1 MKKALKKLMI
11 LSFILMIS
19 VVNAQKKSTK
29 LIRPPYLQKGDTIMM
44 VAPAGKLTGKQETLD
59 KAKKLAESWG
69 LHVVYGTHL
78 FGDHHHFSGT
88 DEERTADVQEALDNP
103 NIKAIWAGRGGYGTV
118 RILDR
123 LDFTQFKK
131 HPKWIIG
138 YSDITALHSHLHQL
152 GYETMHA
159 MMGVNMGNDPKDI
172 PETIAS
178 FKKALFGKKLKYE
191 IPSSPYNRTGKATGQ
206 LVGGNLSLIVSMLGS
221 NSALSTDGKI
231 LFIED
236 VGEQKYSID
245 RMLQTLK
252 RAGYFNH
259 LKALI
264 VGDFSNVKPNNPL
277 WGSTTEELILK
288 VIKDYDFPVLF
299 GFPAGHKK
307 DNRALIFGRKVT
319 VKSCKEGEKSTVTFD
334 K

>member
-1 MKKALKKLMI
+1 MKKALKKLGI

-19 VVNAQKKSTK
+19 VVNAQKK
-29 LIRPPYLQKGDTIMM
+29 LIKPPYLQKGDTIMM
-44 VAPAGKLTGKQETLD
+44 VAPAGRLSGKQETLD

-69 LHVVYGTHL
+69 LHVVYGKHL
-78 FGDHHHFSGT
+78 FGDNHHFSGT
-88 DEERTADVQEALDNP
+88 DKERTADFQKALDNP

-138 YSDITALHSHLHQL
+138 YSDITALHCHLHQL

-159 MMGVNMGNDPKDI
+159 MMGVNMGNEPEEI

-178 FKKALFGKKLKYE
+178 FKRALFGKKIKYE
-191 IPSSPYNRTGKATGQ
+191 IPSTSYNKTGKATGQ
-206 LVGGNLSLIVSMLGS
+206 LIGGNLSLIVSMLGS
-221 NSALSTDGKI
+221 KSALSTDGKI

-259 LKALI
+259 VKALV
-264 VGDFSNVKPNNPL
+264 VGDFSSVKPNNPL
-277 WGSTTEELILK
+277 WGSTVEELVLN
-288 VIKDYDFPVLF
+288 VIKEYDFPVFF

-307 DNRALIFGRKVT
+307 DNRALILGRT
-319 VKSCKEGEKSTVTFD
+319 VKINVCDKKPSTLVF
-334 K
+334 KK